1 MPRALAAAGKN
12 TRNVAVNNSAIRNP
26 KSKGCRIR
34 IKIQGLPFTSDKS
47 SAYYKFTYTTDA
59 VVSKSLGFY
68 IGCTINEQL

>member
-1 MPRALAAAGKN
+1 MVNRSQVILLVDRA
-12 TRNVAVNNSAIRNP
+12 VSFSIRNP